1 MSGDVTQ
8 LLMRIERGDLQ
19 SADQLLP
26 LVYAELRKLAVARLA
41 KTSEPISLMPTDLVH
56 EAYLRLL
63 PGSDSPAAN
72 QWEGRRHFLGAATEA
87 MRRIVVDGIRRRQAL
102 KRGGDFDR
110 EELPESRLMAP
121 IGRGDDEVL
130 AIHESLDQLAAT
142 APQAAEVVK
151 LRYFTGLSVEET
163 AEALDISPRTVKRQW
178 AYARALL
185 LDMLDE
191 SEPVRVGE

>member
-1 MSGDVTQ
+1 MTGDVTQ
-8 LLMRIERGDLQ
+8 LLMGIERGDLQ

-26 LVYAELRKLAVARLA
+26 LMYAELRKLAVVRLA
-41 KTSEPISLMPTDLVH
+41 MTSGPITLMPSDLVH
-56 EAYLRLL
+56 EAYLRLVAV
-63 PGSDSPAAN
+63 SDNPTAN
-72 QWEGRRHFLGAATEA
+72 QWEGSRHFLGAAAEA
-87 MRRIVVDGIRRRQAL
+87 MRRIVIDGIRRRRAL
-102 KRGGDFDR
+102 KRGGDLDR

-121 IGRGDDEVL
+121 LGLGDDEVL
-130 AIHESLDQLAAT
+130 AIHETLDHLAAT

-191 SEPVRVGE
+191 PEPVRVGE